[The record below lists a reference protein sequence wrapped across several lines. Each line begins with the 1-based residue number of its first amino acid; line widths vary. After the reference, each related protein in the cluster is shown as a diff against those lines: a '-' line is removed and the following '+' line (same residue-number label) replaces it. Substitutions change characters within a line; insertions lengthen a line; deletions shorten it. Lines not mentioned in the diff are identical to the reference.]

1 MLASANIIY
10 SLYAMLLTFFIC
22 FVTYHIIKKHFF
34 HKKEEKIKD
43 IKKEDFKE
51 IQDMKQIFKNNVDA
65 ETDKA
70 KKEII
75 GQEKNKEENKLILLE
90 KKVTEMTQKLNDVEG
105 MKAKMNKM
113 ETENKEMKAK
123 VNKVEEKMKI
133 TDLNLMIQN
142 KEINIL
148 KLKNNIF
155 LNSFKILYFRKI
167 ANILLNEIFINYK
180 EQFYETPKIFIDKQK
195 PAYLAK
201 PFSIIIAKNPIN
213 KFKMNNINLLIDY
226 LMFVKDFT
234 SSFIH
239 IEKKNTVQTEILFS
253 IFQEKNIIKDE
264 KSNEYL
270 IDSSIL
276 INTVLGEQEKEI
288 QEEQKDGKESF
299 SEGINEISNQEKTDN
314 EINIPIKNIY
324 KNEPNNG
331 NGHSSDNGI
340 STNIDDNGNNGKENQ
355 GDDISEKNEKDELMK
370 KIDDIISRMNAN
382 YKNNDY
388 SMENELNQINE
399 LNVENLLEKKQGFSE
414 NELLKLKNIKSL
426 KDLYLEHKNS
436 NNDSYIIEIGF
447 IFNEWKKSF
456 NQSYKQSEEFKNLV
470 IYDQKI
476 ELLDIKKVA
485 NGLLIK
491 EKEKKALTIFG
502 TDPGNFQ
509 GSDILKKSK
518 FEWYNGILKKE

>member
-180 EQFYETPKIFIDKQK
+180 EQFYETPKIFIDK
-195 PAYLAK
+195 
-201 PFSIIIAKNPIN
+201 
-213 KFKMNNINLLIDY
+213 
-226 LMFVKDFT
+226 
-234 SSFIH
+234 
-239 IEKKNTVQTEILFS
+239 
-253 IFQEKNIIKDE
+253 
-264 KSNEYL
+264 
-270 IDSSIL
+270 
-276 INTVLGEQEKEI
+276 
-288 QEEQKDGKESF
+288 
-299 SEGINEISNQEKTDN
+299 
-314 EINIPIKNIY
+314 
-324 KNEPNNG
+324 
-331 NGHSSDNGI
+331 
-340 STNIDDNGNNGKENQ
+340 
-355 GDDISEKNEKDELMK
+355 
-370 KIDDIISRMNAN
+370 
-382 YKNNDY
+382 
-388 SMENELNQINE
+388 
-399 LNVENLLEKKQGFSE
+399 
-414 NELLKLKNIKSL
+414 
-426 KDLYLEHKNS
+426 
-436 NNDSYIIEIGF
+436 
-447 IFNEWKKSF
+447 
-456 NQSYKQSEEFKNLV
+456 
-470 IYDQKI
+470 
-476 ELLDIKKVA
+476 
-485 NGLLIK
+485 
-491 EKEKKALTIFG
+491 
-502 TDPGNFQ
+502 
-509 GSDILKKSK
+509 
-518 FEWYNGILKKE
+518 

>member
-1 MLASANIIY
+1 M
-10 SLYAMLLTFFIC
+10 
-22 FVTYHIIKKHFF
+22 
-34 HKKEEKIKD
+34 
-43 IKKEDFKE
+43 
-51 IQDMKQIFKNNVDA
+51 
-65 ETDKA
+65 
-70 KKEII
+70 
-75 GQEKNKEENKLILLE
+75 
-90 KKVTEMTQKLNDVEG
+90 
-105 MKAKMNKM
+105 
-113 ETENKEMKAK
+113 
-123 VNKVEEKMKI
+123 
-133 TDLNLMIQN
+133 
-142 KEINIL
+142 
-148 KLKNNIF
+148 
-155 LNSFKILYFRKI
+155 
-167 ANILLNEIFINYK
+167 
-180 EQFYETPKIFIDKQK
+180 
-195 PAYLAK
+195 AK

-276 INTVLGEQEKEI
+276 INTVLWEQEKEI
-288 QEEQKDGKESF
+288 QEEQKDGKVSF
-299 SEGINEISNQEKTDN
+299 SEGINEISNKEKTDN
-314 EINIPIKNIY
+314 VINIPIKNIY

-370 KIDDIISRMNAN
+370 RVDDIISRMNAN

-414 NELLKLKNIKSL
+414 NELLKLENIKSL
-426 KDLYLEHKNS
+426 KDLIIKYKNS
-436 NNDSYIIEIGF
+436 SKGSKNIDVGF
-447 IFNEWKKSF
+447 IYNEWKKSF
-456 NQSYKQSEEFKNLV
+456 NQSYKKSDKFKYLV
-470 IYDQKI
+470 DYDKKI
-476 ELLDIKKVA
+476 NLLDIKKVA

-491 EKEKKALTIFG
+491 NETKTLKLFGKEQ
-502 TDPGNFQ
+502 GNFKDF
-509 GSDILKKSK
+509 DILDESK
-518 FEWYNGILKKE
+518 FKWYSENLAKN

>member
-299 SEGINEISNQEKTDN
+299 SEGINEISNKEKTDN
-314 EINIPIKNIY
+314 VFNIPIKNIY

-340 STNIDDNGNNGKENQ
+340 SYNIDNNGNNGKENQ

-370 KIDDIISRMNAN
+370 RVDDIISRMNAN

-388 SMENELNQINE
+388 SMEKEINQINE

-414 NELLKLKNIKSL
+414 NELLKLENIKSL
-426 KDLYLEHKNS
+426 KDLIIKYKNS
-436 NNDSYIIEIGF
+436 SKGSKNIDVGF
-447 IFNEWKKSF
+447 IYNEWKKSF
-456 NQSYKQSEEFKNLV
+456 NQSYKKLDKFKYLV
-470 IYDQKI
+470 DYDQKI
-476 ELLDIKKVA
+476 NLLDIKNVA
-485 NGLLIK
+485 KGLLIK
-491 EKEKKALTIFG
+491 KETKTLKFFEKEQW
-502 TDPGNFQ
+502 NFEDF
-509 GSDILKKSK
+509 DILDESK
-518 FEWYNGILKKE
+518 FKWYSGNLTKN

>member
-10 SLYAMLLTFFIC
+10 LLYAMLLTFFIC

-253 IFQEKNIIKDE
+253 IFQEKSIIKDE

-314 EINIPIKNIY
+314 VINIPIKNIY

-388 SMENELNQINE
+388 SMEKEINQINE

-414 NELLKLKNIKSL
+414 NELLKLENIKSL
-426 KDLYLEHKNS
+426 KDLILKYKNS
-436 NNDSYIIEIGF
+436 SKGSKNIDVGF
-447 IFNEWKKSF
+447 IYNEWKKSF
-456 NQSYKQSEEFKNLV
+456 NQSYKKSDEFKYLV
-470 IYDQKI
+470 DYDKKI
-476 ELLDIKKVA
+476 NLLDIKKVA

-491 EKEKKALTIFG
+491 NETKTLKLFGKEQ
-502 TDPGNFQ
+502 GNFKDF
-509 GSDILKKSK
+509 DILDESK
-518 FEWYNGILKKE
+518 FKWYSENLAKN

>member
-148 KLKNNIF
+148 KIKNNIF

-299 SEGINEISNQEKTDN
+299 SEGINEISNKEKTDN
-314 EINIPIKNIY
+314 VINIPIKNIY

-388 SMENELNQINE
+388 SMEKELNQINE

-414 NELLKLKNIKSL
+414 NELLKLENIKSL
-426 KDLYLEHKNS
+426 KDLIIKYKNS
-436 NNDSYIIEIGF
+436 SKGSKNIDVGF
-447 IFNEWKKSF
+447 IYNEWKKSF
-456 NQSYKQSEEFKNLV
+456 NQSYKKSDKFKYLV
-470 IYDQKI
+470 DYDKKI
-476 ELLDIKKVA
+476 NLLDIKKVA

-491 EKEKKALTIFG
+491 NETKTLKLFGKEQ
-502 TDPGNFQ
+502 GNFKDF
-509 GSDILKKSK
+509 DILDESK
-518 FEWYNGILKKE
+518 FKWYSENLAKN

>member
-22 FVTYHIIKKHFF
+22 FVTYHIFKKHFF

-43 IKKEDFKE
+43 SKKEDFKE

-180 EQFYETPKIFIDKQK
+180 EQFYETPKIFIDK
-195 PAYLAK
+195 
-201 PFSIIIAKNPIN
+201 
-213 KFKMNNINLLIDY
+213 
-226 LMFVKDFT
+226 
-234 SSFIH
+234 
-239 IEKKNTVQTEILFS
+239 
-253 IFQEKNIIKDE
+253 
-264 KSNEYL
+264 
-270 IDSSIL
+270 
-276 INTVLGEQEKEI
+276 
-288 QEEQKDGKESF
+288 
-299 SEGINEISNQEKTDN
+299 
-314 EINIPIKNIY
+314 
-324 KNEPNNG
+324 
-331 NGHSSDNGI
+331 
-340 STNIDDNGNNGKENQ
+340 
-355 GDDISEKNEKDELMK
+355 
-370 KIDDIISRMNAN
+370 
-382 YKNNDY
+382 
-388 SMENELNQINE
+388 
-399 LNVENLLEKKQGFSE
+399 
-414 NELLKLKNIKSL
+414 
-426 KDLYLEHKNS
+426 
-436 NNDSYIIEIGF
+436 
-447 IFNEWKKSF
+447 
-456 NQSYKQSEEFKNLV
+456 
-470 IYDQKI
+470 
-476 ELLDIKKVA
+476 
-485 NGLLIK
+485 
-491 EKEKKALTIFG
+491 
-502 TDPGNFQ
+502 
-509 GSDILKKSK
+509 
-518 FEWYNGILKKE
+518 

>member
-10 SLYAMLLTFFIC
+10 LLYAMLLTFFIC
-22 FVTYHIIKKHFF
+22 FVTCFIFKKHFF

-90 KKVTEMTQKLNDVEG
+90 KKVTEMTQKLNDVE
-105 MKAKMNKM
+105 
-113 ETENKEMKAK
+113 EMKAK
-123 VNKVEEKMKI
+123 VNKVENENKEMKEKMKI

-299 SEGINEISNQEKTDN
+299 SEGINEISNQEKIDN
-314 EINIPIKNIY
+314 VINIPIKNIY

-436 NNDSYIIEIGF
+436 KNDSYIIEIGF

-491 EKEKKALTIFG
+491 NETKTLKLFGKEQ
-502 TDPGNFQ
+502 GNFKDF
-509 GSDILKKSK
+509 DILDESK
-518 FEWYNGILKKE
+518 FKWYSENLAKN